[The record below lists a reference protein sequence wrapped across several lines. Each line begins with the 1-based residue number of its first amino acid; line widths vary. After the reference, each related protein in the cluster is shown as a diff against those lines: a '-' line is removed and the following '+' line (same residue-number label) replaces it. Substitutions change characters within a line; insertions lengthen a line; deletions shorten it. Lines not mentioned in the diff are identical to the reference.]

1 MLREYELLVRY
12 LFELISTERD
22 GKKPSIYLKE
32 LKRIL
37 EAKPQTDSL
46 RPERSGNS
54 RAQ

>member
-1 MLREYELLVRY
+1 MLPEYELLVHY

-22 GKKPSIYLKE
+22 GKKRSIYLKE

-37 EAKPQTDSL
+37 EAKPQTVDVRSG
-46 RPERSGNS
+46 RSGNI